1 MRLSAAGEALL
12 GPARQ
17 ILRAID
23 EARSA
28 ISGVVELRT
37 GTIEIAALATLAVDP
52 MATLIG
58 RFRERH
64 PGIQITVLEPE
75 SADGVRA
82 LVRDGACEL
91 GAAHLP
97 LPGDQLTAHPLGE
110 QELLFVLPPDPAPH
124 SERPLGARELAQ
136 TPLVVSP
143 PGTSTRML
151 LEQAL
156 AAVGVTPQIAVQTAA
171 REAIVPLVLAGAGA
185 ALLPAPLAH
194 EANRA
199 ARSSAALDPPITRT
213 VGLIHRQGPLSAAAS
228 AFLELASDRRVNFP
242 NRRRE
247 RIGALS
253 GAGAQI
259 ARGRIRGAGDRR
271 IPERHPVTH
280 PSAVVQDRS
289 RWISGV
295 EQPPDRV
302 GSSRALSAVAEEH
315 GRHAGVELA
324 AALEDLLV
332 RDRACA

>member
-1 MRLSAAGEALL
+1 MDDRRLRYFLAVVDDGSVTRAAERLRVAQPSLSQALRAFETELGVELFHRVGRGLRLSAAGEALT

-17 ILRAID
+17 ILRAMD
-23 EARSA
+23 DARHA
-28 ISGVVELRT
+28 ISGVVELET
-37 GTIEIAALATLAVDP
+37 GTLEIAALATLAVDP

-64 PGIQITVLEPE
+64 PGVQVRVLEPE

-97 LPGDQLTAHPLGE
+97 LPGDRLASHPLGE
-110 QELLFVLPPDPAPH
+110 QELLFVFPPQAAPP

-143 PGTSTRML
+143 PGTSTRIL

-194 EANRA
+194 EAQRRGA
-199 ARSSAALDPPITRT
+199 VVRSARPPITRT
-213 VGLIHRQGPLSAAAS
+213 VGLIHRRAPLSAAARS
-228 AFLELASDRRVNFP
+228 FLALATND
-242 NRRRE
+242 
-247 RIGALS
+247 
-253 GAGAQI
+253 
-259 ARGRIRGAGDRR
+259 
-271 IPERHPVTH
+271 
-280 PSAVVQDRS
+280 VQAPRLHD
-289 RWISGV
+289 
-295 EQPPDRV
+295 
-302 GSSRALSAVAEEH
+302 
-315 GRHAGVELA
+315 
-324 AALEDLLV
+324 
-332 RDRACA
+332 